1 VAARLPLETAR
12 DSVHDGGRVHDGMHR
27 SGIRMSRFAVLAAA
41 AALAGYAASAGAQ
54 PLPADYPN
62 KPVRVIV
69 PSLPG
74 GPPDLI
80 IRMLAPKLNATLGQT
95 LVVDN
100 RAGAGGIVG
109 TAAVARAAPD
119 GYTWLFTTAS
129 HTNTPP
135 FNQNV
140 PFDPVRDFSHVSLVA
155 QNFGQALVVPS
166 ALSAKT
172 VQELIATAR
181 QHPGK
186 LNYASAGIG
195 TASHIPA
202 EVMKS
207 MAGVD
212 IVGVQYKGVAEAMT
226 DVLAAR
232 MDMFFVGT
240 QVALPHVQSGRLR
253 ALALTGAKRWK
264 GMPDVPTMQEAG
276 FKGYNLINW
285 FGLWLP
291 ARASP
296 AMMARLHA
304 DFVKALADAEIRQQF
319 DTQGLEGVGS
329 KPEEFAKFVARES
342 AFMVDLARRI
352 DAAGKPSG
360 RTP

>member
-1 VAARLPLETAR
+1 VC
-12 DSVHDGGRVHDGMHR
+12 
-27 SGIRMSRFAVLAAA
+27 
-41 AALAGYAASAGAQ
+41 AQ
-54 PLPADYPN
+54 PVPRDYPN
-62 KPVRVIV
+62 KPIRVIV
-69 PSLPG
+69 PSPPG

-80 IRMLAPKLNATLGQT
+80 IRMLMPKLSAGLGQP
-95 LVVDN
+95 LVIDN

-109 TAAVARAAPD
+109 SAVVAKSPPD

-135 FNQNV
+135 FNKNV

-155 QNFGQALVVPS
+155 QNFGQALVVPAS
-166 ALSAKT
+166 SPAKT
-172 VQELIATAR
+172 VEELIALAR
-181 QHPGK
+181 QQPGK

-207 MAGVD
+207 MSGAN
-212 IVGVQYKGVAEAMT
+212 IVGVQYKGVPEAMT
-226 DVLAAR
+226 DVIAGR

-240 QVALPHVQSGRLR
+240 QIALPLVQSGKLR

-291 ARASP
+291 AGASP
-296 AMMARLHA
+296 ALLSRLHVEI
-304 DFVKALADAEIRQQF
+304 VKALADPEVMRQFEI
-319 DTQGLEGVGS
+319 QGLEGVGM
-329 KPEEFAKFVARES
+329 KPEEFAKFVAKES
-342 AFMVDLARRI
+342 LFMNDLARKI
-352 DAAGKPSG
+352 ETSGK
-360 RTP
+360 

>member
-1 VAARLPLETAR
+1 MKVL
-12 DSVHDGGRVHDGMHR
+12 M
-27 SGIRMSRFAVLAAA
+27 FAGT
-41 AALAGYAASAGAQ
+41 AALCLLSASVSAQ
-54 PLPADYPN
+54 PVPKDYPN
-62 KPVRVIV
+62 KPIRVIV

-80 IRMLAPKLNATLGQT
+80 MRTLAPKITASMGQQ

-109 TAAVARAAPD
+109 SAVVSKSPPD

-135 FNQNV
+135 FNKNV
-140 PFDPVRDFSHVSLVA
+140 PYDPVRDFSHVSLVV
-155 QNFGQALVVPS
+155 QNFGQVLVVPAAS
-166 ALSAKT
+166 PAKT
-172 VQELIATAR
+172 VRELIALAR
-181 QHPGK
+181 QQPGK

-207 MAGVD
+207 MANVD
-212 IVGVQYKGVAEAMT
+212 IVGVQYKGVAEALT
-226 DVLAAR
+226 DVLAGR
-232 MDMFFVGT
+232 MDVFFVGT
-240 QVALPHVQSGRLR
+240 NVALPNVQSGKLR

-291 ARASP
+291 PGASP
-296 AMMARLHA
+296 ALMSRLHA
-304 DFVKALADAEIRQQF
+304 EIVKALADPDILRQF
-319 DTQGLEGVGS
+319 DIQGLEGVGS
-329 KPEEFAKFVARES
+329 KPENFAKFVAQQS
-342 AFMVDLARRI
+342 AFMKDLARKI
-352 DAAGKPSG
+352 NTAKK
-360 RTP
+360 